1 MTQTHS
7 KKKKKKK
14 LNKENNSRDYYC
26 KNKNKL

>member
-7 KKKKKKK
+7 KKKKKK
-14 LNKENNSRDYYC
+14 LNKENNSCDYYC